1 MELLIL
7 DKAAFPSGTVLSKQA
22 RTCAH
27 THTHART
34 HSLTHNRRSCKTCLL
49 RSSI

>member
-27 THTHART
+27 THTRT
-34 HSLTHNRRSCKTCLL
+34 HALTRSLTTGDHAKLVF
-49 RSSI
+49 